1 MENFT
6 ERKTPAG
13 LYSPRFEHDNC
24 GIGAVVDIKGRKSH
38 KTIDDAL
45 QIVEHLEH
53 RAGKDAEGKTGDG
66 VGILTQISDKFFQ
79 KAAAEQG
86 LTVLH
91 AAQDYATHEIRTADV
106 NRPGLQLAG
115 FYNYF
120 DPERLQIIGRVESTY
135 LETLT
140 PDQRRERFEQF
151 MRYNIIGLV
160 ICHGMDPF
168 PECLE
173 MAEKYDRNLFLVRK
187 DTSEFMADLIA
198 SLSSYLAPRLTQHGV
213 LVEVFGEGVLITGDS
228 GVGKS
233 ETALELIKRGHRL
246 VADDAVEI
254 KRINRTTLMGSAP
267 EMIRYYMELR
277 GIGVIDARQI
287 YGVGAVKPETR
298 VDLVV
303 QLEPWEDGKA
313 YDRLGLT
320 TEYCEILNVRVPCV
334 TIPVGPGRNLA
345 VILELAA
352 MNNRQK
358 GMGYNAAQK
367 LADEHDRGIDLGIGF

>member
-1 MENFT
+1 MPEVYTVPLSKIIHELQLETAFLPKSADDILIQS
-6 ERKTPAG
+6 R
-13 LYSPRFEHDNC
+13 D
-24 GIGAVVDIKGRKSH
+24 VV
-38 KTIDDAL
+38 
-45 QIVEHLEH
+45 
-53 RAGKDAEGKTGDG
+53 
-66 VGILTQISDKFFQ
+66 
-79 KAAAEQG
+79 
-86 LTVLH
+86 
-91 AAQDYATHEIRTADV
+91 
-106 NRPGLQLAG
+106 RPGMELNG
-115 FYNYF
+115 YHEYF
-120 DPERLQIIGRVESTY
+120 DPNRIAVLGRAEMYMLESLKPERRAMALDSYLSLKPPAVIVSRGIDPGKDFMEIAETYHVPVLRTTESTS
-135 LETLT
+135 
-140 PDQRRERFEQF
+140 
-151 MRYNIIGLV
+151 NV
-160 ICHGMDPF
+160 
-168 PECLE
+168 
-173 MAEKYDRNLFLVRK
+173 V
-187 DTSEFMADLIA
+187 A
-198 SLSSYLAPRLTQHGV
+198 SLVAYLNVELAPRITRHGV
-213 LVEVFGEGVLITGDS
+213 LVEVYGEGILLVGDS

-246 VADDAVEI
+246 VADDAVGI

-298 VDLVV
+298 IDLVV
-303 QLEPWEDGKA
+303 QLEPWEDGRA

-367 LADEHDRGIDLGIGF
+367 LAAEHDRGIDLGIGF